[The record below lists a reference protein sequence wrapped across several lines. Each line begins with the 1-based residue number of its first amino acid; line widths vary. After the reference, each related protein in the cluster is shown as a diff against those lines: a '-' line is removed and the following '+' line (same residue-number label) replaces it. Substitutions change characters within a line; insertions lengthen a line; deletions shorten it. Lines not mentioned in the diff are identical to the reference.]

1 MITFRGKSGVQ
12 ETSSLGRDSPTTG
25 KPSPLNGASNLC
37 NSSTAPSTATTPS
50 PAASDVSTPS
60 RRLFFPHR
68 HHVTS
73 ETTVVSN
80 SDSSTTSS
88 TFSFRKSSIAALGNN
103 IRRGSL
109 AMLGRADSGG
119 TTNAN
124 QSKANDSPKR
134 KKSTTTT
141 TGAAAKKTIKRK
153 FSAAKLAIRKI
164 SHSSQPNVASLGSNA
179 STSPASGLGSPV
191 SVAAITGFT
200 INDHP
205 IGTPQSAPVLLDDVA
220 SPCSTSSSVKSTTSR
235 FFRILR
241 KVSASTPPSQ
251 QALMSSSSLNPA
263 IAALKKPLGPS
274 LSCDIE
280 QRRSVAKHRRFR
292 RSRFST
298 RRQTPWIAA
307 RFPFRSRSPSTSS
320 RNRILSEGC
329 EEEKRRKKSRGSLVQ
344 AAASLLP
351 GTRNADETGL
361 TDGLDA
367 APHRGSNTLSRRHSQ
382 MAVTEDRLDLENEC
396 LHCSLGAE
404 YRRNRLRTE
413 IETAVKRL
421 ARRLGNRSSPN
432 WPQND
437 EISAL
442 TTPATSGT
450 PVTGMTGSL
459 ISINTP
465 PPSGISTHA
474 EKLRRSM
481 GTPDIVVSSISSD
494 EEGPD
499 VGLDGADSGSAL
511 HRQTSGSD
519 RCYSSYP
526 TSGETRQES
535 NGSACSTASPS
546 PRVIRTTN
554 DIFFSLEP
562 SPTSTKAPEADWSP
576 KPDSATSPAPN
587 QHQPLQAMDTL
598 KPPGFQLS
606 PGGNNLLS
614 PGTCSPPRSN
624 SVDLSTLRRD
634 IELWSIS
641 SGEQSDVGSDGESEE
656 HNATPAE
663 SLRTLR
669 SRSHDPTQSPD
680 HLLRRPSRI
689 EHLSEIFR
697 KALAKSP
704 VVKRAAALQEHEH
717 KAVSKHRTSRYW
729 LDENLT
735 PAEHIWI
742 PSTGPG
748 SASSS
753 TDTECYIGE
762 KDCEKIGEKRR
773 CAACH
778 IVAHTA
784 CFPLLAKMNLVC
796 KTTFRDSTLRRSPN
810 KETWDCLTKHH
821 WEVIAV
827 ACSWCKRS
835 YHNKRSCFSLDRFD
849 EKCDRG
855 LLRDLILP
863 PSWLLRL
870 SNQRKRR
877 QNGMVNPHRKP
888 LKRKYRPFVVKPMDV
903 PLSGP
908 TQPLLVFVNPKSGGN
923 KGSKTLHTL
932 CWLLNPRQVFDI
944 TALKGPTY
952 GLQIFRKIATQLR
965 ILVCGGDG
973 TVGWTLSTLDQLN
986 WPTYPPIAIIASG
999 TGNDLSRFLGWG
1011 GMYSDEPL
1019 AELLSAVIHETS
1031 VTYLDRWRLDV
1042 QPNTNVDTTAS
1053 PHGDSDDH
1061 PFNDAV
1067 QSTLPLTVMNNY
1079 FSIGADA
1086 HVALQ
1091 FHHSRSAN
1099 PQMLNSRFKN
1109 RIAYGGLGTIDLFK
1123 RTWKDLSE
1131 YITIAC
1137 DDVDITHKIRESK
1150 FHCILV
1156 CNIKFY
1162 AGGTQPWGSDSSEV
1176 YEKPSSCDGKIEVI
1190 GFTSATLAALQMGGK
1205 GERIAQCSKVRV
1217 VTLKP
1222 IPMQVDELKHVIL
1235 GEPCLLAASVIQL
1248 SFHSKVPML
1257 RRDKKVVCTPNV
1269 TRKGVKSSKSGNLDA
1284 AAASTSVFMH
1294 TPVIVVGRT
1303 DFDMYRDSI
1312 DRLKDTGF
1320 EIGVISVEAEMELTQ
1335 ARQAIQKLLNE
1346 HLMLPYDPSN
1356 DWRFL
1361 DYVTNSEEGTF
1372 RLSRNQEQSHSVSDV
1387 SNLDECIIVLDD
1399 AFPSM
1404 TARSAAI
1411 GHDLVFTPSKVYL
1424 PASSPTSRVPT
1435 RNSSFKRTLK
1445 RSTKRNS
1452 TDVKLSNNAL

>member
-12 ETSSLGRDSPTTG
+12 ETSSLGRDSPTAG
-25 KPSPLNGASNLC
+25 KPPPLNGASNLC

-88 TFSFRKSSIAALGNN
+88 TFSFRKTSIAALVVEQLTRINRKPT
-103 IRRGSL
+103 IRQ
-109 AMLGRADSGG
+109 
-119 TTNAN
+119 NA
-124 QSKANDSPKR
+124 

-141 TGAAAKKTIKRK
+141 TGAAAKKTMKRK

-191 SVAAITGFT
+191 SVAAVTGFT

-205 IGTPQSAPVLLDDVA
+205 IGTPQSAPVLVDDVA
-220 SPCSTSSSVKSTTSR
+220 SPCSASSSVKSTTSR

-280 QRRSVAKHRRFR
+280 Q
-292 RSRFST
+292 
-298 RRQTPWIAA
+298 
-307 RFPFRSRSPSTSS
+307 RSRSPSTSS

-367 APHRGSNTLSRRHSQ
+367 APHRGSNTSSRRHSQ
-382 MAVTEDRLDLENEC
+382 MAVAGDRLDLENEC

-437 EISAL
+437 EIPAV

-450 PVTGMTGSL
+450 PVTAMTGSL

-494 EEGPD
+494 EESPD
-499 VGLDGADSGSAL
+499 VGLDGADSGSGL

-526 TSGETRQES
+526 TSGETS
-535 NGSACSTASPS
+535 SACSTASPS
-546 PRVIRTTN
+546 PRVIRTSN

-576 KPDSATSPAPN
+576 NPDSATSPAPN

-598 KPPGFQLS
+598 KPPGFQLT

-784 CFPLLAKMNLVC
+784 CFPLLAK
-796 KTTFRDSTLRRSPN
+796 
-810 KETWDCLTKHH
+810 ETWDCLTKHH
-821 WEVIAV
+821 WVHRWKLEGRCHQCSKSFQQKMFRDKEVIAV

-903 PLSGP
+903 PLTGP
-908 TQPLLVFVNPKSGGN
+908 TQPLLVFVNPK
-923 KGSKTLHTL
+923 
-932 CWLLNPRQVFDI
+932 LLNPRQVFDI

-1222 IPMQVDELKHVIL
+1222 IPMQVD
-1235 GEPCLLAASVIQL
+1235 GEPCLLAASVIQM

-1269 TRKGVKSSKSGNLDA
+1269 TRKGVKSSRSGNLDA

-1404 TARSAAI
+1404 TVRSAAI
-1411 GHDLVFTPSKVYL
+1411 GHDLVFTPSKKPV
-1424 PASSPTSRVPT
+1424 VQ
-1435 RNSSFKRTLK
+1435 
-1445 RSTKRNS
+1445 
-1452 TDVKLSNNAL
+1452 NALAQRRISETLRIVLSSDSQETHL

>member
-88 TFSFRKSSIAALGNN
+88 TFSFRKSSIAAL
-103 IRRGSL
+103 
-109 AMLGRADSGG
+109 
-119 TTNAN
+119 
-124 QSKANDSPKR
+124 
-134 KKSTTTT
+134 
-141 TGAAAKKTIKRK
+141 
-153 FSAAKLAIRKI
+153 AKLAIRKI

-280 QRRSVAKHRRFR
+280 Q
-292 RSRFST
+292 
-298 RRQTPWIAA
+298 
-307 RFPFRSRSPSTSS
+307 RSRSPSTSS

-474 EKLRRSM
+474 EKLRS
-481 GTPDIVVSSISSD
+481 
-494 EEGPD
+494 
-499 VGLDGADSGSAL
+499 
-511 HRQTSGSD
+511 
-519 RCYSSYP
+519 
-526 TSGETRQES
+526 
-535 NGSACSTASPS
+535 SACSTASPS

-784 CFPLLAKMNLVC
+784 CFPLLAK
-796 KTTFRDSTLRRSPN
+796 
-810 KETWDCLTKHH
+810 ETWDCLTKHH
-821 WEVIAV
+821 WVHRWKLEGRCHQCSKSFQQKMFRDKEVIAV

-1222 IPMQVDELKHVIL
+1222 IPMQVDGKNKQKYSELKHVIL

-1411 GHDLVFTPSKVYL
+1411 GHDLVFTPSKINL
-1424 PASSPTSRVPT
+1424 PSSYETTGKPIVQ
-1435 RNSSFKRTLK
+1435 
-1445 RSTKRNS
+1445 
-1452 TDVKLSNNAL
+1452 NALAQRRISETLRIVLSSDSQETHL

>member
-1 MITFRGKSGVQ
+1 MADCEPKAMIAFRKKSAAQ
-12 ETSSLGRDSPTTG
+12 ETPPMGREGPSGP
-25 KPSPLNGASNLC
+25 KPPPLNGAGASLC
-37 NSSTAPSTATTPS
+37 GNSTFCNSTATTPS

-68 HHVTS
+68 QHVVADPGPLPSTS
-73 ETTVVSN
+73 A
-80 SDSSTTSS
+80 SSTASS
-88 TFSFRKSSIAALGNN
+88 TFSFRKSSIASFGATV
-103 IRRGSL
+103 RRGSL

-119 TTNAN
+119 ASTS
-124 QSKANDSPKR
+124 QQKASESPKR
-134 KKSTTTT
+134 KKSTTAA
-141 TGAAAKKTIKRK
+141 TGAAAKKTMKRK

-164 SHSSQPNVASLGSNA
+164 SAHSSQPNVASVGSNA
-179 STSPASGLGSPV
+179 STSPASGLGSPI
-191 SVAAITGFT
+191 SAHGFAL
-200 INDHP
+200 NDHR
-205 IGTPQSAPVLLDDVA
+205 TPQSAPVLADEVA
-220 SPCSTSSSVKSTTSR
+220 SPSSASSSVKSTTSR
-235 FFRILR
+235 FFRKSAAILR

-251 QALMSSSSLNPA
+251 QMLSSATSLNPA
-263 IAALKKPLGPS
+263 IEALKKPLGPS
-274 LSCDIE
+274 LSCDME
-280 QRRSVAKHRRFR
+280 H
-292 RSRFST
+292 
-298 RRQTPWIAA
+298 
-307 RFPFRSRSPSTSS
+307 RSRSPSTSS
-320 RNRILSEGC
+320 RTRIHSEGC

-351 GTRNADETGL
+351 GGARGTTAADDAGGA
-361 TDGLDA
+361 DGPADA
-367 APHRGSNTLSRRHSQ
+367 SHRGSTASSRRASQ
-382 MAVTEDRLDLENEC
+382 MAVAGDRLDLENEC

-413 IETAVKRL
+413 ID
-421 ARRLGNRSSPN
+421 G
-432 WPQND
+432 
-437 EISAL
+437 
-442 TTPATSGT
+442 TPA
-450 PVTGMTGSL
+450 TGMTGSL
-459 ISINTP
+459 ISVNTP

-474 EKLRRSM
+474 EKLRRNM

-494 EEGPD
+494 EEGPE
-499 VGLDGADSGSAL
+499 LASQTL
-511 HRQTSGSD
+511 ECPIRRQTSGSD
-519 RCYSSYP
+519 RSYCSYP
-526 TSGETRQES
+526 TSGETS
-535 NGSACSTASPS
+535 SACSTASPS
-546 PRVIRTTN
+546 PRVIRTQN

-562 SPTSTKAPEADWSP
+562 SPTSTQAPEAAWSP
-576 KPDSATSPAPN
+576 SAADSTPSIATNSHP
-587 QHQPLQAMDTL
+587 PLQAMDTL
-598 KPPGFQLS
+598 KPPGFQLT
-606 PGGNNLLS
+606 PGGSNLLS

-641 SGEQSDVGSDGESEE
+641 SGEQSDVGSEGEGEE
-656 HNATPAE
+656 HTATPAE

-680 HLLRRPSRI
+680 HILRRPSRI

-717 KAVSKHRTSRYW
+717 KHVSKHRTSRYW

-796 KTTFRDSTLRRSPN
+796 KTTFRDSTLRRSPS
-810 KETWDCLTKHH
+810 KETWDALTKHH

-827 ACSWCKRS
+827 SCSWCKRS
-835 YHNKRSCFSLDRFD
+835 YHNKRSCFSLEKFD

-855 LLRDLILP
+855 ALRDLILP

-870 SNQRKRR
+870 SNQRKRQR
-877 QNGMVNPHRKP
+877 NGAANPHRKP
-888 LKRKYRPFVVKPMDV
+888 LKRKYRPFVVKPMDAG
-903 PLSGP
+903 LSSP
-908 TQPLLVFVNPKSGGN
+908 AQPLLVFVNPKSGGN
-923 KGSKTLHTL
+923 KGSKALHTL

-952 GLQIFRKIATQLR
+952 GLQMFRKVATQLR

-973 TVGWTLSTLDQLN
+973 TVGWTLSVLDQLN
-986 WPTYPPIAIIASG
+986 WPTYPGIAIIASG

-1011 GMYSDEPL
+1011 GMFSDEPIS
-1019 AELLSAVIHETS
+1019 ELLNAVLHETS

-1042 QPNTNVDTTAS
+1042 QPNANVDSSAS
-1053 PHGDSDDH
+1053 PHDADDP
-1061 PFNDAV
+1061 PFSDAV

-1091 FHHSRSAN
+1091 FHHSRSVN

-1131 YITIAC
+1131 YITIEC
-1137 DDVDITHKIRESK
+1137 DDVDITPKIREFK

-1162 AGGTQPWGSDSSEV
+1162 AGGTVPWGSDTSDE
-1176 YEKPSSCDGKIEVI
+1176 YAKPSSCDGKIEVL
-1190 GFTSATLAALQMGGK
+1190 GFTSATLAALQMGGR

-1217 VTLKP
+1217 VTKKA
-1222 IPMQVDELKHVIL
+1222 IPMQVD
-1235 GEPCLLAASVIQL
+1235 GEPCLLGASVITM

-1269 TRKGVKSSKSGNLDA
+1269 TRKGVKSSRSGNLDA

-1294 TPVIVVGRT
+1294 VPVIVVGRH
-1303 DFDMYRDSI
+1303 DYDMYRDSI

-1320 EIGVISVEAEMELTQ
+1320 EIGLISVEAEMELGQ
-1335 ARQAIQKLLNE
+1335 ARQAIQKLLGD
-1346 HLMLPYDPSN
+1346 HPMLPYEPSA

-1361 DYVTNSEEGTF
+1361 DYVSNSEEGTF
-1372 RLSRNQEQSHSVSDV
+1372 RISRSQEHNHSISDV
-1387 SNLDECIIVLDD
+1387 CNLDECIILLDD

-1404 TARSAAI
+1404 TVRSAAI
-1411 GHDLVFTPSKVYL
+1411 GHVDLAFSPSSKYFL
-1424 PASSPTSRVPT
+1424 TASSPTSRVPT
-1435 RNSSFKRTLK
+1435 RHSSFNNSVRRCVSSKRKSDGVQMPTHLPK
-1445 RSTKRNS
+1445 PA
-1452 TDVKLSNNAL
+1452 VQNALAQRRISETLRIVLSSDSQETHL